1 MLLPAPPPYNP
12 TGSSLVELDCVTA
25 GFVSGSG
32 TPPLFVATLFEAEGE
47 ESRAGVVES
56 RAAGKGQF
64 DERKAEEEGGRN
76 NLPVLKV

>member
-1 MLLPAPPPYNP
+1 ME
-12 TGSSLVELDCVTA
+12 SDCVAA
-25 GFVSGSG
+25 GFVSGPG
-32 TPPLFVATLFEAEGE
+32 TPSLFTPTQFEAEEEEE

-64 DERKAEEEGGRN
+64 DEMKADEEGGRN